1 MALGFSSFSSLT
13 NNCMEYLILIAA
25 TLVGYPVFLLAAYLL
40 SKVIFVKDEEFDEFD
55 AKQRLQVKHRE
66 HTRNHRRNLA
76 HA

>member
-1 MALGFSSFSSLT
+1 
-13 NNCMEYLILIAA
+13 MEYLILIAA
-25 TLVGYPVFLLAAYLL
+25 TIVGYPVFLLVAYLL

-55 AKQRLQVKHRE
+55 AKQRLMQVKHRE